1 MKETLKESGTFHE
14 EGGDGK
20 VFGCSDSL
28 AAAQAT
34 AAMQLLHLVGHE
46 IC

>member
-1 MKETLKESGTFHE
+1 MKEMLKESGTFHE
-14 EGGDGK
+14 EGRAGK

-28 AAAQAT
+28 APAQAT
-34 AAMQLLHLVGHE
+34 ASMQLLHLVGHE